1 MPRRLARL
9 LLAVAVAMTL
19 PFPGRAADPASEPNA
34 SNDAQGIQFFETKVR
49 PLLVKHCYE
58 CHGEDAQESDLRL
71 DTHDGIMR
79 GGRSGMAVV
88 AGKPTQSLLL
98 TAVGYQDANLRMP
111 PETKLAA
118 AEVADLRRWI
128 EIGAPH
134 PDADTSR
141 PAVKPREVDFERGR
155 AFWAFQPP
163 VRPAIPQ
170 VKQADWP
177 TSPIDYFVLS
187 KLEENGLRPAPPA
200 DRLTLIRRAT
210 FDLLG

>member
-19 PFPGRAADPASEPNA
+19 PVFGRAADPASEPNA

-71 DTHDGIMR
+71 DTHDGIIR

-128 EIGAPH
+128 EIELRIPTPTLLARRLNR
-134 PDADTSR
+134 AKSTSSA
-141 PAVKPREVDFERGR
+141 AVRSGPFNRLRGR
-155 AFWAFQPP
+155 RF
-163 VRPAIPQ
+163 R
-170 VKQADWP
+170 K
-177 TSPIDYFVLS
+177 
-187 KLEENGLRPAPPA
+187 
-200 DRLTLIRRAT
+200 
-210 FDLLG
+210 